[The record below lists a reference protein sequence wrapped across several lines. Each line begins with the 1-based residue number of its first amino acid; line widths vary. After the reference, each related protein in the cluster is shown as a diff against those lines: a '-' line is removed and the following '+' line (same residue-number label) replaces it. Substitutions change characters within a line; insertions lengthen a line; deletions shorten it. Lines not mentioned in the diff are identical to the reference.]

1 MKLCQRRQEVL
12 VNLNNRGTTLVEIT
26 IGFLMLAIILTS
38 FIKILKLSTEMTEDA
53 VKTKDKNLLFEEKYY
68 AGYNYIVDFNGSQNY
83 AFRED
88 GNSILPMTIE
98 LKPLK
103 SDKFFVNGAIN
114 NNNNEIGEAIVLSN
128 TKLKI
133 IENYRDMEIARKSIF
148 RYVYNK

>member
-1 MKLCQRRQEVL
+1 M
-12 VNLNNRGTTLVEIT
+12 NNRGTTLVEIT

-68 AGYNYIVDFNGSQNY
+68 AGYNYIVDFNGSSNY

-88 GNSILPMTIE
+88 SNSILPMTIE

-114 NNNNEIGEAIVLSN
+114 NNNNDSGEAIVLSN

>member
-1 MKLCQRRQEVL
+1 M
-12 VNLNNRGTTLVEIT
+12 NNRGTTLVEIT
-26 IGFLMLAIILTS
+26 IGFLMLAIIMTS
-38 FIKILKLSTEMTEDA
+38 FIKIIKLSTEMTEDA

-68 AGYNYIVDFNGSQNY
+68 AGYNYIVDFNGSSNY

-88 GNSILPMTIE
+88 SNSILPMTIE